1 MRYSESGK
9 KGWWYGD
16 YSALL
21 YGFVRGEEVKGMK
34 KIDAKEMRAVEGGY
48 STNCPIC
55 GKKVSVLFL
64 NVWFYGKKVA
74 YHHRRRRQADGVSAG
89 GNDLPANRPQTD
101 HREGL

>member
-21 YGFVRGEEVKGMK
+21 YEFVRGEEVKGMK

-74 YHHRRRRQADGVSAG
+74 YANAQGQAQAKHYSFSSGYKKNVK
-89 GNDLPANRPQTD
+89 
-101 HREGL
+101 HY

>member
-34 KIDAKEMRAVEGGY
+34 KIDAKEMRAVEGGGMWYTTKCGGY
-48 STNCPIC
+48 S
-55 GKKVSVLFL
+55 
-64 NVWFYGKKVA
+64 FYTSRWTGA
-74 YHHRRRRQADGVSAG
+74 AG
-89 GNDLPANRPQTD
+89 WAKAKIHYIFCSQCQINNKLTGWWLRFG
-101 HREGL
+101 R